1 MRTITILNIILRL
14 IFGIAIITLT
24 ILTVILLLA
33 FLNIDLGIDNPLVK
47 NMDINSPIDFLI
59 ETILI
64 IIAYLYFGSYIYA
77 IYKLRRCLDL
87 FMEMKFFDEVVIKNF
102 KIIGYIFLVGFLFT
116 CLLNYVDLYEK
127 ASLQENIPLSIEFSN
142 IFLNPLNGLIISL
155 FFIVLSNVFKL
166 AKNQKEENIELKQEN
181 DLTI

>member
-1 MRTITILNIILRL
+1 MRTITTLNIILRL
-14 IFGIAIITLT
+14 IFGITIITLS
-24 ILTVILLLA
+24 ILTVTLLFA
-33 FLNIDLGIDNPLVK
+33 FLNIDIGIDNPLVK

-102 KIIGYIFLVGFLFT
+102 KIIGYIFFSRISF
-116 CLLNYVDLYEK
+116 Y
-127 ASLQENIPLSIEFSN
+127 LS
-142 IFLNPLNGLIISL
+142 
-155 FFIVLSNVFKL
+155 FKL
-166 AKNQKEENIELKQEN
+166 CRFIRKSNTSRKHPIKY
-181 DLTI
+181 